1 MVIVISN
8 RNINEGATN
17 ESLFGEGTNTKGID
31 EIRLAK
37 AIFDE
42 EQKQWALELI
52 PESTP
57 IETFRDRPSYKLFEE
72 IIEGIKEQ
80 TYKSD
85 WVFYI
90 HGFNQS
96 FKKTL
101 DASYEITQKYKV
113 EVIVFSWASN
123 PGGIVTAEYQRARQ
137 AAKASANAIDRAL
150 EFLGD
155 YLRKRPQEEIEQ
167 CNVRLNL
174 LIHSLGNYLVEQ
186 FVRSPVF
193 SSDTRIFDNII
204 FHQADVDNQRHKF
217 WMDRVQYGRRLY
229 ITINENDR
237 VLKGSDLINPARL
250 GNTSEDLT
258 SKRAIY
264 MDFTDGDD
272 VGREHNFF
280 TGEHGNKTIEQFFQ
294 RVLTSR
300 RGELIQGFQKQGQN
314 NVFYLQGK

>member
-8 RNINEGATN
+8 RNINEGATDD
-17 ESLFGEGTNTKGID
+17 SLFGEGTNTRGID

-37 AIFDE
+37 ATFDE
-42 EQKQWALELI
+42 NQKQWTVELI
-52 PESTP
+52 PEPAIPTD
-57 IETFRDRPSYKLFEE
+57 ENRPSRAVFQE
-72 IIEGIKEQ
+72 IIQGIKEKK
-80 TYKSD
+80 YKSD

-101 DASYEITQKYKV
+101 DASYEIAQKYKV
-113 EVIVFSWASN
+113 EVIVFSWAAN
-123 PGGIVTAEYQRARQ
+123 PGGFVTAEYRRARQ

-150 EFLGD
+150 EFLGA
-155 YLRKRPQEEIEQ
+155 YLRERPQEEIEQ

-186 FVRSPVF
+186 FVRDPVF
-193 SSDTRIFDNII
+193 SGGTRIFDNIV
-204 FHQADVDNQRHKF
+204 FHQADVDNQRHQF
-217 WMDRVQYGRRLY
+217 WIDRVQHGRRLY
-229 ITINENDR
+229 VTVNENDR

-264 MDFTDGDD
+264 IDFTDGDN

-280 TGEHGNKTIEQFFQ
+280 TGNHGNKTIEQFFQ

-314 NVFYLQGK
+314 NVFYLQGE

>member
-8 RNINEGATN
+8 RNVNEGSTD
-17 ESLFGEGTNTKGID
+17 ESLFGEDTNAKGID

-37 AIFDE
+37 ATLDE
-42 EQKQWALELI
+42 RSKRWNLELI
-52 PESTP
+52 PEPATP
-57 IETFRDRPSYKLFEE
+57 TAENRPSRALFQEV
-72 IIEGIKEQ
+72 IQGIKDKN
-80 TYKSD
+80 YKSN

-101 DASYEITQKYKV
+101 DASYEIAQKYKV
-113 EVIVFSWASN
+113 EVIVFSWAAN
-123 PGGIVTAEYQRARQ
+123 PGGFVTAEYRRARQ
-137 AAKASANAIDRAL
+137 AAKASSNAIDRAL
-150 EFLGD
+150 EFLGA
-155 YLRKRPQEEIEQ
+155 YLLDRPQEEIEN

-193 SSDTRIFDNII
+193 SGETRIFDNII
-204 FHQADVDNQRHKF
+204 FHQADVDNRLHKF

-250 GNTSEDLT
+250 GNTSEDLE

-264 MDFTDGDD
+264 IDFTDGDN

-280 TGEHGNKTIEQFFQ
+280 TGNHGNRTIEQFFQ
-294 RVLTSR
+294 RVLTSK
-300 RGELIQGFQKQGQN
+300 RGELVEGFKKKDQETT
-314 NVFYLQGK
+314 VFYL

>member
-8 RNINEGATN
+8 RNVNEGATN
-17 ESLFGEGTNTKGID
+17 ESLFGERTNTKGID

-37 AIFDE
+37 ATFNE
-42 EQKQWALELI
+42 GQKQWTLELI
-52 PESTP
+52 PEPATP
-57 IETFRDRPSYKLFEE
+57 TSENRPSRALFQEV
-72 IIEGIKEQ
+72 IQGIKAQ
-80 TYKSD
+80 QYKSD

-101 DASYEITQKYKV
+101 DASYEIAQKYKV
-113 EVIVFSWASN
+113 EVIVFSWAAN
-123 PGGIVTAEYQRARQ
+123 PGGWVNAEYRRARQ
-137 AAKASANAIDRAL
+137 AAKASANAIDRTL

-155 YLRKRPQEEIEQ
+155 YLRERPQEEIEQ

-193 SSDTRIFDNII
+193 SGETRIFDNII
-204 FHQADVDNQRHKF
+204 FHQADVDNRRHKF
-217 WMDRVQYGRRLY
+217 WMNRVQYGRRLY

-258 SKRAIY
+258 SERAIY
-264 MDFTDGDD
+264 IDFTDGDN

-280 TGEHGNKTIEQFFQ
+280 IGNHGNKTIEQFFQ

-314 NVFYLQGK
+314 NVFYLQGE